1 MSTTGTIMPDTT
13 PLRSPLMTVE
23 PQWTD
28 YNGHLNM
35 AYYNVLFD
43 RANDHALA
51 TLGMN
56 LDYVKSRKLTI
67 YTAEIHVT
75 YVRELHQNQQVY
87 ATFQI
92 IDHDEKRLHVFQELY
107 HKDGWLA
114 ATSEQL
120 ALHIDMSGP
129 KVAPFPEDIMANVKA
144 MAAEHSTLERP
155 ERVGRSIGI
164 RRK

>member
-1 MSTTGTIMPDTT
+1 MTAA
-13 PLRSPLMTVE
+13 PLRSPPMEVE

-56 LDYVKSRKLTI
+56 LDYVKSRRLTI

-75 YVRELHQNQQVY
+75 YVRELHQGQKVY

-92 IDHDEKRLHVFQELY
+92 IGHDEKRLHVFQELF
-107 HKDGWLA
+107 HEDGWLA

-129 KVAPFPEDIMANVKA
+129 KVAPFPEDIIANVKA
-144 MAAEHSTLERP
+144 MAAAHATLPRP
-155 ERVGRSIGI
+155 ERIGKGIGI
-164 RRK
+164 RRRQAET

>member
-1 MSTTGTIMPDTT
+1 MPDTT
-13 PLRSPLMTVE
+13 PLRSPLMLVE

-51 TLGMN
+51 SLGIN
-56 LDYVKSRKLTI
+56 LDYVQTRKLTI
-67 YTAEIHVT
+67 YTAEAHVS
-75 YVRELHQNQQVY
+75 YIRELHQNQQVY

-92 IDHDEKRLHVFQELY
+92 IDHDQKRLHVFQQLHHE
-107 HKDGWLA
+107 DGWLA
-114 ATSEQL
+114 ATSEVL
-120 ALHIDMSGP
+120 SLHIDMGGP
-129 KVAPFPEDIMANVKA
+129 KVAPFPEDIMANVQA
-144 MAAEHSTLERP
+144 MAAEHADLPRP

>member
-1 MSTTGTIMPDTT
+1 MTA

-56 LDYVKSRKLTI
+56 LDYVQNRKLTI
-67 YTAEIHVT
+67 YTAEVHVC
-75 YVRELHQNQQVY
+75 YVRELHQGHQVY

-92 IDHDEKRLHVFQELY
+92 IDHDQKRLHVFQELY
-107 HKDGWLA
+107 HEDGWLA

-129 KVAPFPEDIMANVKA
+129 KVAPFPQDIMANVKT
-144 MAAEHSTLERP
+144 MAAAHAALERP

-164 RRK
+164 KRK